1 MLTRHKI
8 ALFDFTF
15 FSKTPHALQEEF
27 LAFPAAQAANRF
39 TMSRQLSFSFTD

>member
-1 MLTRHKI
+1 MLAGHEV
-8 ALFDFTF
+8 ALFDFTLLG
-15 FSKTPHALQEEF
+15 KAPQALQEEF